1 MAMVVRAHM
10 ASVLVGSVLALAGIA
25 FIAAMS
31 VLLGARMEWSS
42 ASIVG
47 WSPLIVTSAGIVEEL
62 VFRGPLFSW
71 IQRRWTDT
79 AAVTIGAVLFSA
91 AHLLNPGMSALAALN
106 VAVAGI
112 VLGILRIR
120 TASIGAS
127 IGFHVVWNVT
137 VAGLIGAVSG
147 MGSSGWWTTLST
159 ATMDPSLVWLV
170 SGPFGIEQG
179 LVTTITLLGIVVVI
193 AGWIRPS
200 RGLRTVLMI
209 AAMTSAMMMVPAR
222 LPAQWIMMR
231 SDADSL
237 VQRGI
242 QHVYNVEFSEAEAI
256 FSEVQKRY
264 PEHPASYFM
273 DAMVDWWR
281 ITLDKRNYHYDD
293 VFRAKIDRVLAV
305 CDTLLARDEKDVVAL
320 FFKGGALGF
329 RGRYHAV
336 RGAYLDAV
344 NDGKDG
350 LDILQQ
356 CQKIAPSNH
365 DIMLGTG
372 LYNYFAVVMPE
383 KYPLLKPAMLFLPS
397 GDRTLGLLQ
406 LKAAANQARYAE
418 IEAKSILVSAYFTF
432 ERDAQK
438 AYPYALELATRF
450 PRNPEFQRAL
460 GRCLVRMGR
469 LDTMEV
475 LWRSVLL
482 NYMDKHPGYDQYAA
496 REALYYI
503 GLGRMRA
510 RDYELAIKYFV
521 KSTQA
526 SKVVDDETT
535 GFTVKAHL
543 NIARSYDALNNR
555 PMAVKFYKYVLT
567 LDDIDGSHA
576 EAEAGLRPPPRT
588 SPPR

>member
-1 MAMVVRAHM
+1 MVVRAHLM
-10 ASVLVGSVLALAGIA
+10 AVVKGAGLALAGVG
-25 FIAAMS
+25 FIAVMS
-31 VLLGARMEWSS
+31 LLLGARFEWSDLWMVRRS
-42 ASIVG
+42 SVG
-47 WSPLIVTSAGIVEEL
+47 WSAITVIAAGVLEEL

-71 IQRRWTDT
+71 LRRRWNDA
-79 AAVTIGAVLFSA
+79 AAVGICAVVFSA
-91 AHLLNPGMSALAALN
+91 AHLMNPGVSALAAAN
-106 VAVAGI
+106 VAIAG
-112 VLGILRIR
+112 VLLGILRIR
-120 TASIGAS
+120 TASLGGA
-127 IGFHVVWNVT
+127 IGFHVMWNVA
-137 VAGLIGAVSG
+137 VAAVVGAVSG
-147 MGSSGWWTTLST
+147 MGSTGWWATLDTSM
-159 ATMDPSLVWLV
+159 MDPSLLWLV
-170 SGPFGIEQG
+170 SGPFGVEQG
-179 LVTTITLLGIVVVI
+179 LVTTVALLGIIVVI

-200 RGLRTVLMI
+200 RPSRALRAVIIACGLLVLPT
-209 AAMTSAMMMVPAR
+209 A

-242 QHVYNVEFSEAEAI
+242 QHVYNVEFTEAEAI
-256 FSEVQKRY
+256 FSEVQRRY

-281 ITLDKRNYHYDD
+281 ITLNKRSYRHDD
-293 VFRAKIDRVLAV
+293 VFRTKIDRVLAV
-305 CDTLLARDEKDVVAL
+305 CDTLLARDEQDVVAL

-350 LDILQQ
+350 LEILQQ

-383 KYPLLKPAMLFLPS
+383 KYPLLNPAMLFLPK

-418 IEAKSILVSAYFTF
+418 VEAKSILVSAYFTF
-432 ERDAQK
+432 ERDAQR

-460 GRCLVRMGR
+460 GRCLVRLGR

-482 NYMDKHPGYDQYAA
+482 NYMDKQPGYDEYAA

-510 RDYELAIKYFV
+510 REYELAIKYFY

-526 SKVVDDETT
+526 SKVVDDETS
-535 GFTVKAHL
+535 GFTVKANL

-576 EAEAGLRPPPRT
+576 EAETALK